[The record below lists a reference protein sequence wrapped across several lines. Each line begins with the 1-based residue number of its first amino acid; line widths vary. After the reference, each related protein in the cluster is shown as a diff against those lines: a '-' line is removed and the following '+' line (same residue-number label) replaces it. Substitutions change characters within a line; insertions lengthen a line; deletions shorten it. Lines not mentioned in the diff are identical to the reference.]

1 MIGQF
6 NERKITPKVFYSI
19 IPSKIHPFY
28 DGNGKTSKVLF
39 ANDAEIMKLIDE
51 TESIKIAESQESE
64 RNGKTN
70 KKKLV
75 FIVSNAESM
84 QAKMILK

>member
-6 NERKITPKVFYSI
+6 NERKTTPKVFYSI

-51 TESIKIAESQESE
+51 TESIKIAESQERE
-64 RNGKTN
+64 QME
-70 KKKLV
+70 KL
-75 FIVSNAESM
+75 IT
-84 QAKMILK
+84 KY

>member
-1 MIGQF
+1 MQNYLIETKLYQMIGQF

-28 DGNGKTSKVLF
+28 DGNEKTSQVLF

-51 TESIKIAESQESE
+51 TEVLKY
-64 RNGKTN
+64 RKV
-70 KKKLV
+70 KKVKEMEKL
-75 FIVSNAESM
+75 IRKN
-84 QAKMILK
+84 

>member
-19 IPSKIHPFY
+19 IPSKIHAFY
-28 DGNGKTSKVLF
+28 DGNEKTSQVLF

-51 TESIKIAESQESE
+51 TE
-64 RNGKTN
+64 
-70 KKKLV
+70 V
-75 FIVSNAESM
+75 
-84 QAKMILK
+84 LK